1 MLAVELLLFWL
12 ACLFRAAAA
21 AARQQY
27 SGPIIEDLTGADAL
41 DPYALAQQPGDAVA
55 AEGASA
61 AVADTTAAV
70 SFSRVG
76 WLG

>member
-1 MLAVELLLFWL
+1 MPEELTTTV
-12 ACLFRAAAA
+12 RTN
-21 AARQQY
+21 
-27 SGPIIEDLTGADAL
+27 STGADAL
-41 DPYALAQQPGDAVA
+41 DPYALAQQPADAVA